1 MAEFAGY
8 IGNQVPP
15 TDWGK
20 IGTQLF
26 DQYNEVKKDR
36 DDKRQVIEDD
46 FATTFQKIG
55 EYETTTDQT
64 LNEYLYKGVDQARNA
79 LKTQYDLLKRGAI
92 NMSDYKLKKNTLMT
106 DWGNV
111 SKAVKLNAGILS
123 KIQKMNES
131 GEMSGFGRYRSEKYG
146 QQLDIK
152 DGQLYVNPDSL
163 RIYGTKANPQTG
175 KVDSTSNV
183 YSPVSMINESNIVD
197 KRVDLNDGI
206 STFLKR
212 VAEFGE
218 VTDLGGGKIKVSENA
233 RENPKYQAAVSAQ
246 VTAMTVTPFKATS
259 ILIDYAGGYQA
270 AETESEK
277 KALIAKGVPADKI
290 ITAERVNGVLTPKL
304 TPTQQKAAEAYVRD
318 QIEVGV
324 GQKESQT
331 QGYAPQRAEKADKPS
346 VYEMKEK
353 KRLAG
358 NINKAKIANEFM
370 DPTGGL
376 NRFGEVKQ
384 IAIDNGVRK
393 PLISERADGTKV
405 LLGIPRG
412 KTKQEVIQEF
422 RTPAQAYAY
431 LTGKANVLQG
441 ADEYDEAVQEADLRG
456 VSIKPAPKQAITFD
470 MKAARQMAP
479 DLSDEEIKAKI
490 IKQYPGKKLI
500 WKN

>member
-36 DDKRQVIEDD
+36 EEKRQVIEDD

-64 LNEYLYKGVDQARNA
+64 INEYLYKGVDQARNA

-131 GEMSGFGRYRSEKYG
+131 GEMSGFGRFRSEKYG

-175 KVDSTSNV
+175 KVDNTNNV
-183 YSPVSMINESNIVD
+183 YSPVSMINEGNIID
-197 KRVDLNDGI
+197 KKVDLNDGV
-206 STFLKR
+206 SVFLKR
-212 VAEFGE
+212 VADYGG
-218 VTDLGGGKIKVSENA
+218 VVNLGGGRIEVTEDA
-233 RENPKYQAAVSAQ
+233 RKNPKYQDALNAQ
-246 VTAMTVTPFKATS
+246 VNAMTVTPFKATS

-270 AETESEK
+270 AETEADK

-324 GQKESQT
+324 GRKESMT

-346 VYEMKEK
+346 VYEMKEE

-358 NINKAKIANEFM
+358 NMNKAKIANEFM

>member
-304 TPTQQKAAEAYVRD
+304 TPTQQKAAESYVRD

-331 QGYAPQRAEKADKPS
+331 QGYAPQRADKAQEPS
-346 VYEMKEK
+346 VWEK
-353 KRLAG
+353 KEQKRIER
-358 NINKAKIANEFM
+358 NISKLKAAKEFM
-370 DPTGGL
+370 DPSGGKA
-376 NRFGEVKQ
+376 RWGEIKQ
-384 IAIDNGVRK
+384 VAIDNGATKVT
-393 PLISERADGTKV
+393 ISERPDGSKI
-405 LLGIPRG
+405 LYGIPRG
-412 KTKQEVIQEF
+412 KKKVEVIQEF
-422 RTPAQAYAY
+422 RTGPQAFSY
-431 LTGKANVLQG
+431 LTGRSNVSEG
-441 ADEYDEAVQEADLRG
+441 VADYDEAMEEADFRG
-456 VSIKPAPKQAITFD
+456 INVNPAPKESITFD